1 MHDTVVTNV
10 KTSGSITS
18 EFPFTINF
26 LSRIGLSSYLFALV
40 MDESTRSIQDK
51 FSWYMFFANDMVLVN
66 ETRHEVNIKLKV

>member
-26 LSRIGLSSYLFALV
+26 FLGLVFSLYLFALV
-40 MDESTRSIQDK
+40 MDKLSQLLWMSALDLFKKKFLSICFLQMIW
-51 FSWYMFFANDMVLVN
+51 F
-66 ETRHEVNIKLKV
+66 